1 VKVRPPRLAAI
12 IVFSTAALLTL
23 PLRAQET
30 LPEQNKMMIEA
41 EPYWHGAVLLGIGA
55 VLGFIGQVAFELFR
69 SWRRPKQQMSYQVAT
84 ESIIAGLSEE
94 MRERVAVTYKGRS
107 VDNLHKIECILRN
120 VGRAT
125 IRDDEI
131 RMRLG
136 DSGQV
141 LDFSCEDKLQLEYDG
156 HVIDDH
162 NENTGRSVYLKHF
175 PIRGEIRFVF
185 IAVGGKPRLAVSEIG
200 PSDID
205 FKETSSRQLERDTD
219 VLYRLVSIV
228 LLWMFLPGLSN
239 LIPIDFLSS
248 PVSGVIHLGLLAAL
262 LPILKPSSRI
272 IADLLLKQ
280 AGQGPTTHADAGA
293 HATVVQIDGKDN
305 VVHINSKGP
314 TEGPPEPI
322 ERTTEIRAD
331 APQYALE
338 KMVTPAERD
347 NPTAKA

>member
-1 VKVRPPRLAAI
+1 VRAVRTI
-12 IVFSTAALLTL
+12 IVFSTAALLPL
-23 PLRAQET
+23 PLLAQEA
-30 LPEQNKMMIEA
+30 LPEHNKIMIEA

-55 VLGFIGQVAFELFR
+55 ILGFIGQVAFELFR

-94 MRERVAVTYKGRS
+94 MRGRVEVTYKGKF
-107 VDNLHKIECILRN
+107 VENLHKMECILRN
-120 VGRAT
+120 VGRTT
-125 IRDDEI
+125 IRDDEV

-141 LDFSCEDKLQLEYDG
+141 IDFSCEDKLQLEYDG

-162 NENTGRSVYLKHF
+162 NENTGRSVYIKHF
-175 PIRGEIRFVF
+175 PIRGELRFVF
-185 IAVGGKPRLAVSEIG
+185 IVVGGKPHLVVSEIG
-200 PSDID
+200 PSDIE

-239 LIPIDFLSS
+239 LIPIDFLSA

-272 IADLLLKQ
+272 IADFLLKH
-280 AGQGPTTHADAGA
+280 AAQGRTTRAEVGA

-305 VVHINSKGP
+305 VVHVDGRPNEARPES
-314 TEGPPEPI
+314 TE
-322 ERTTEIRAD
+322 RKTELSAN

-338 KMVTPAERD
+338 KIVR
-347 NPTAKA
+347 PTEGSDGQ